1 MSAGASFGIDST
13 SNRLAQVLA
22 AGVAGLAIG
31 SFVLSFNA
39 LRDVAEAAGIPGE
52 LAFAWPLIVD
62 GFIVVAT
69 LAAFALR
76 SRGLRVTWYPWATLI
91 AFGIVSVIGN
101 ALHVQTLDPGRVRL
115 DSTLAV
121 AVSSVP
127 PIALLV
133 ASHLLV
139 VMISGH
145 ERTKGSRSAA
155 VAPTPAQVTVSAP
168 AAEPVAVSE
177 PATQPIPV
185 AARPATWPRLETV
198 TVDDGR
204 PAAASSRS
212 VAMAARPA
220 TIAQPTGT
228 EPADVAAAAEG
239 GDESSSAARPS
250 GAASDDLE
258 AVAEHVR
265 SGGEATGAAVAEL
278 LGVSDRTARRRL
290 ADARKRFPTA
300 FEGVA

>member
-204 PAAASSRS
+204 PAAAIRGHGRTAGHDRPAHRDRARGRGRGRRGWRRVVICRAAVGRRVGRSRS
-212 VAMAARPA
+212 RGRARSL
-220 TIAQPTGT
+220 GR
-228 EPADVAAAAEG
+228 G
-239 GDESSSAARPS
+239 GDGRC
-250 GAASDDLE
+250 
-258 AVAEHVR
+258 
-265 SGGEATGAAVAEL
+265 
-278 LGVSDRTARRRL
+278 RRR
-290 ADARKRFPTA
+290 AAGRVRPDRSAPA
-300 FEGVA
+300 G